1 MTVQLNRPA
10 VDFAEQLIGDGKCV
24 FDDRDAWSEHQP
36 SASDENAFI
45 EKRGYTEYARWHLGI
60 DDDADEETK
69 AHYKFPYG
77 DFALVHRCG
86 LLAAETRAAQR
97 KYDDIEDAAHRLHE
111 MLDKLE

>member
-1 MTVQLNRPA
+1 M
-10 VDFAEQLIGDGKCV
+10 GDGKCI

-45 EKRGYTEYARWHLGI
+45 ETRGYTVYARWHLGI
-60 DDDADEETK
+60 DDDADGETK

-77 DFALVHRCG
+77 DFALVHRRG

-97 KYDDIEDAAHRLHE
+97 GYDAIEDAAHRLHE